1 MRFYC
6 LRNFV
11 LSKPLRKV
19 TYITTKIHILEMNN
33 KTAHYNRFFFTFTM
47 LENNLKTENN
57 SPEKSFLSNKLQYL
71 CLNVCHGTIC

>member
-19 TYITTKIHILEMNN
+19 TYKTTKIHILEMNN
-33 KTAHYNRFFFTFTM
+33 KAAHYNHFFTFTM
-47 LENNLKTENN
+47 LENDSKTENN

-71 CLNVCHGTIC
+71 CFNVCHGTIC

>member
-11 LSKPLRKV
+11 LSKPLRKI
-19 TYITTKIHILEMNN
+19 TYKTTKIDILEMNN
-33 KTAHYNRFFFTFTM
+33 KKAYYNHFFTFTM
-47 LENNLKTENN
+47 LENDSKTENN

-71 CLNVCHGTIC
+71 CINVCHGMIC